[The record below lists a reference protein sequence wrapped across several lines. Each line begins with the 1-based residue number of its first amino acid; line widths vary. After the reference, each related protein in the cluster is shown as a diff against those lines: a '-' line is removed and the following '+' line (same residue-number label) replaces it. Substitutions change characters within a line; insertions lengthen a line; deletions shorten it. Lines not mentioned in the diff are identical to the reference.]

1 MSVDSSP
8 IPPPLPNA
16 ILSEA
21 ETIRK
26 AHLTRE
32 ASIQSIGTLY
42 LIGAFVGC
50 TFGIV
55 IALSSHDR
63 PLAVRAGTL
72 LVFVLFAA
80 FQVWVG
86 IGLHRLRPWSRI
98 PSGILSAIGLFGVPI
113 GTLINGYLLYLLFSK
128 KSATVFSAP
137 YRGVIV
143 ATPHI
148 KYKTSRVVLF
158 FAFLLVA
165 VLGLIAIA
173 AIFHK

>member
-72 LVFVLFAA
+72 LVFVLLAA

-113 GTLINGYLLYLLFSK
+113 GTLINGYVLYLLFPKRAPPCFQRRIEASSLRRRILNTRLHALSCSLLSFSWPC
-128 KSATVFSAP
+128 SA
-137 YRGVIV
+137 
-143 ATPHI
+143 
-148 KYKTSRVVLF
+148 
-158 FAFLLVA
+158 
-165 VLGLIAIA
+165 
-173 AIFHK
+173 